1 MEHIDQDNTQQEDET
16 NGELKAEDL
25 DSEDDYDDV
34 DAANNKELQ
43 RTQDSQFVYFI
54 IFFWFGKFHNFSV
67 WNNFYKNMKFQT

>member
-25 DSEDDYDDV
+25 DSEDDYDGV

-54 IFFWFGKFHNFSV
+54 LFFDLVNFIILVFKMISI
-67 WNNFYKNMKFQT
+67 KT